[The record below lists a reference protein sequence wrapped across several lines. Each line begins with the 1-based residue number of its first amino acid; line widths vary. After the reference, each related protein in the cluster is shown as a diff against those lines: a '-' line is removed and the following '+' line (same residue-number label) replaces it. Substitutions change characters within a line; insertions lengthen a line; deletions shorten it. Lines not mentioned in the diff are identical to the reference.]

1 MNVRKR
7 GLALLM
13 CICMIFTLLPFS
25 ALADTVAEY
34 KNGGGGHGDNK
45 PEETVYK
52 LYIGIYI
59 PDNTSNTIDWPNEPC
74 VSNKTYRYVKS
85 DYSLG
90 PLTNGSE
97 PDLGTWKVSYAA
109 DASQYINPTK
119 DNFNQYGATRGAD
132 GTLGVYSQSGIS
144 GATLFKANFLDD
156 SMKTAIVNAYLAKQN
171 KSNEDASNY
180 QLVPYVLKFEKSNE
194 WHLDCVVL
202 PNSSV
207 TLSYNSNLP
216 EGASLPTGVG
226 LPDNQTA
233 KGDQA
238 TINVKNMQ
246 YKADYTGAKPVE
258 VTANGKTYTFA
269 GWVKTKDATTPD
281 YNLESLTNGSAT
293 ITINS
298 NTTLYAVWKD
308 NTPKEYTVTYKYTD
322 TVPDGA
328 NALLPVSQTVTENT
342 EVTVADNPTLD
353 GYDFIGWTPTADSHV
368 TVSADG
374 EFTMPGNDVVFEG
387 TWVAKN
393 DLSYTVHHYW
403 NGTEEKVYDDETVTG
418 QTFNTT
424 VTVNP
429 KVADDNY
436 TPVST
441 EAKTVTITTKTEENV
456 VTFYYYKNVELTAS
470 SDERLY
476 NGDDQ
481 LIRSFDVCV
490 PADNYTDY
498 GRMNYTFLP
507 GITAW
512 GEGKNPG
519 PYPVELYHNGTK
531 IDIINFNFVPF
542 AVGNYWVTEVENGTL
557 TITAAYQVHYEYK
570 NAPANAPACPTD
582 EKYYADGTTVTL
594 EQPGTAPT
602 GYKFLGWKVDG
613 TGDVVTEVTIDKADV
628 KLVGEWAPVT
638 GLSYVV
644 HYYWAGTEDKVA
656 PDKTVYEQTFGT
668 VITSETPIEVA
679 DYKAVPDQVSNL
691 RISTENEKNVITFY
705 YYKNIELTANNGEA
719 KYDGTLK
726 TADGF
731 KAIVAADNGADIYES
746 LKEVLAAH
754 GQGTDADK
762 YIVHFV
768 RGTEIIPVTSLVDHV
783 LNDQYWVTKATEGE
797 LIISPRSLIITSA
810 SDSKYYD
817 GTPLTNKTIT
827 VTGDGFVAG
836 EGATY
841 NVTGSQTEIDSS
853 KNTFDVIF
861 NDNTK
866 ATNYAVEKKLGDLTV
881 KARPVDP
888 GIYTEITVEIT
899 GNSDS
904 VVYDGAEHSVK
915 DYTVKISDS
924 RYTEKDFT
932 FTGKAEASGV
942 NAGTYEMG
950 LKSEQFRNTNALF
963 KNVKFVIKADGVLTI
978 TPMDLTITAGSK
990 DGIAPVTCNEYEN
1003 TDLAKG
1009 DVIESVKIT
1018 GEQLEPGQSPNV
1030 ASDAVIKNAKGE
1042 DVTKNYNI
1050 KYVDGT
1056 LKAVEPLNKEDHFN
1070 YIVGY
1075 TDGTIRPNNNITRA
1089 EVAAIFFRLLTDEA
1103 RSTFMTDDCSFSDVA
1118 QGAWCRRSIA
1128 TLTNAEIISGYTDG
1142 TFKPNAPITRAELAT
1157 IIARFAK
1164 LDVNTKTFSD
1174 INGHWAQKYI
1184 ELAAGN
1190 GWIDGYTDGTFRPNQ
1205 NIKRAET
1212 FAMINRVLD
1221 RVTKSNSDLLPTD
1234 QMNMW
1239 SDNMDFDAW
1248 YYRDVQEATNNHKA
1262 ERVGDSIYEKWT
1274 EKLPD
1279 IDWAAIQL

>member
-34 KNGGGGHGDNK
+34 RGGGHGENK
-45 PEETVYK
+45 PSETVYK

-59 PDNTSNTIDWPNEPC
+59 PDNTSSTIDWPNEPC
-74 VSNKTYRYVKS
+74 VSNKTYRYVQ
-85 DYSLG
+85 YGNSLG
-90 PLTNGSE
+90 PLTDGSE
-97 PDLGTWKVSYAA
+97 PELGTWKVSYAA

-119 DNFNQYGATRGAD
+119 DNFQNKYGATKGAD
-132 GTLGVYSQSGIS
+132 GTLGVYNQGGIDS
-144 GATLFKANFLDD
+144 DLFKQDFLNDD
-156 SMKTAIVNAYLAKQN
+156 MKTAIVNAYLAKQN

-180 QLVPYVLKFEKSNE
+180 QLVPYVLKFEKKSETLSE

-202 PNSSV
+202 PNPSV
-207 TLSYNSNLP
+207 TLSYDANLL

-233 KGDQA
+233 KGNQA
-238 TINVKNMQ
+238 TVNVKNMQ
-246 YKADYTGAKPVE
+246 YKDDYTGAKPVE

-269 GWVKTKDATTPD
+269 GWAKTKDATTPEYD
-281 YNLESLTNGSAT
+281 LKSLTNGSAT

-298 NTTLYAVWKD
+298 DTTLYAVWKEV
-308 NTPKEYTVTYKYTD
+308 TTYEVKYEYTGDIPTGAPN
-322 TVPDGA
+322 VPDVQ
-328 NALLPVSQTVTENT
+328 PVTAGTA
-342 EVTVADNPTLD
+342 VTVAANPTLANYTFSGWKATDSSITATAGQKFTPTGDVTFQGQWTKNTVNYTVKYQWNGEDIDTDVWNYTGTASVGDSVKIIYKDIPGYTPKNGTAGGSFNHEIKVDNEVITINYYKDANVWAPTVEKKVGEDLGLVLPTQDVPQGSISYKMNGVPSNSNTVGEYPLTFTGDEIQGEYKVIYHPGKLTIYDIYAVTYRYEYTTGGVFDKLTAPNDARSPYMNDTLVQVLAAPTDKVD
-353 GYDFIGWTPTADSHV
+353 GYIFDGWYKDDTKIDAGATFTITSDTVIIGKWKPV
-368 TVSADG
+368 TG
-374 EFTMPGNDVVFEG
+374 RTCTIN
-387 TWVAKN
+387 
-393 DLSYTVHHYW
+393 YIW
-403 NGTEEKVYDDETVTG
+403 NGNKATPIRTDTIYGLTYNEVVKKFPMDIPG
-418 QTFNTT
+418 
-424 VTVNP
+424 
-429 KVADDNY
+429 Y
-436 TPVST
+436 TPVSKDSQ
-441 EAKTVTITTKTEENV
+441 EIVVNTTGNV
-456 VTFYYYKNVELTAS
+456 INFYYYKNVTLESNSGTFTYDGKDHS
-470 SDERLY
+470 VSGY
-476 NGDDQ
+476 
-481 LIRSFDVCV
+481 DVITK
-490 PADNYTDY
+490 ADN
-498 GRMNYTFLP
+498 
-507 GITAW
+507 
-512 GEGKNPG
+512 GKDVKVDAEFRDVSASRTEKG
-519 PYPVELYHNGTK
+519 VGSYPVM
-531 IDIINFNFVPF
+531 F
-542 AVGNYWVTEVENGTL
+542 
-557 TITAAYQVHYEYK
+557 
-570 NAPANAPACPTD
+570 
-582 EKYYADGTTVTL
+582 
-594 EQPGTAPT
+594 
-602 GYKFLGWKVDG
+602 KFK
-613 TGDVVTEVTIDKADV
+613 
-628 KLVGEWAPVT
+628 
-638 GLSYVV
+638 
-644 HYYWAGTEDKVA
+644 
-656 PDKTVYEQTFGT
+656 
-668 VITSETPIEVA
+668 
-679 DYKAVPDQVSNL
+679 
-691 RISTENEKNVITFY
+691 
-705 YYKNIELTANNGEA
+705 GEA
-719 KYDGTLK
+719 VDKQSLIGQVDSNEYYIVTAVNEGTLK
-726 TADGF
+726 IEKIMDEVTVNIKGNT
-731 KAIVAADNGADIYES
+731 KTVTYNGKEQQVEGYAADTNGLPITVKLANRTATAKGTEVGTYNMNLESTDFVATSDIYGNIKIVIVEDGW
-746 LKEVLAAH
+746 LKINPRTPVRPPVI
-754 GQGTDADK
+754 TD
-762 YIVHFV
+762 
-768 RGTEIIPVTSLVDHV
+768 R
-783 LNDQYWVTKATEGE
+783 
-797 LIISPRSLIITSA
+797 
-810 SDSKYYD
+810 
-817 GTPLTNKTIT
+817 IT
-827 VTGDGFVAG
+827 VT
-836 EGATY
+836 
-841 NVTGSQTEIDSS
+841 
-853 KNTFDVIF
+853 
-861 NDNTK
+861 
-866 ATNYAVEKKLGDLTV
+866 
-881 KARPVDP
+881 
-888 GIYTEITVEIT
+888 IT

-904 VVYDGAEHSVK
+904 VVYDGTEHNVK
-915 DYTVKISDS
+915 GYTVKISDP

-942 NAGTYEMG
+942 NAGTYETG
-950 LKSEQFRNTNALF
+950 LKAEQFKNTNARF
-963 KNVKFVIKADGVLTI
+963 TNVKFVIKADGVLTI

-990 DGIAPVTCNEYEN
+990 DGIAPVTCNEYES

-1221 RVTKSNSDLLPTD
+1221 RVTESNSDLLPTD

-1279 IDWAAIQL
+1279 IDWSAIQL